1 MRELHGRRAQEEI
14 IGAIKEETGKG
25 LDEIKKSKGIERNVL
40 MDLLYRSGGIKGSE
54 IGKLLEVD
62 YSTVSQGRK
71 RLRDMLKKDRMLK
84 QIVNRIEGKL
94 SR

>member
-1 MRELHGRRAQEEI
+1 
-14 IGAIKEETGKG
+14 
-25 LDEIKKSKGIERNVL
+25 

-71 RLRDMLKKDRMLK
+71 RLRDMLKKDRILK